1 MLEFILI
8 GLLLIV
14 VTVTIHASGTTLWM
28 RFLLRRYSAHD
39 GMWKP
44 RDRWQVFVFT
54 SVVLLALHFFEIFL
68 WALTYLCLSAI
79 TQLQTLE
86 HALYFSLI
94 TFTTLGYGDITL
106 GPDSRILS
114 GIEAMNGILLFG
126 WSTAFF
132 FSVIQRSWKMSF
144 ISEHSQGKHS
154 KDKGS

>member
-28 RFLLRRYSAHD
+28 RFLIRRYSAHD
-39 GMWKP
+39 GMWQP

-54 SVVLLALHFFEIFL
+54 AVVLLTLHFFEIFL
-68 WALTYLCLSAI
+68 WALTYLSLPMI
-79 TQLQTLE
+79 TELQTVE

-114 GIEAMNGILLFG
+114 GIEAMTGILLFG

-132 FSVIQRSWKMSF
+132 FGVFQRSWKMSH
-144 ISEHSQGKHS
+144 IGKHATD
-154 KDKGS
+154 KDS

>member
-39 GMWKP
+39 GMWQP

-54 SVVLLALHFFEIFL
+54 AVVLLALHFSEIFL
-68 WALTYLCLSAI
+68 WALTYLSVPMI
-79 TQLQTLE
+79 TELQTVE

-132 FSVIQRSWKMSF
+132 FGVIQRSWKMSYR
-144 ISEHSQGKHS
+144 SKHATD
-154 KDKGS
+154 KDS